1 MMLRGRSYTSYPY
14 NEELYEK
21 RKKKE
26 HRIHLDNILLCFLFF
41 LIGVFSTVVYLT
53 YYPLP

>member
-26 HRIHLDNILLCFLFF
+26 RRIHLDNILLCILFF